1 MAEPINNI
9 LQYPYLN
16 KVKMSEFPTL
26 DVPLTDEYY
35 FPILDSHSINNVVI
49 NQKTQIG
56 NLLGYISSSL
66 EGNYVTVPPNVN
78 SDATASYALNS
89 LTASHALNVPIIDN
103 SFTSSFVTTSSF
115 NSFTSSILT
124 TSSLNNFTSSFV
136 TTSSFNSFTSSILTT
151 SSLNNFTSSFVTT
164 SSFNSFTSS
173 INNLTD
179 GFVVTASTAITNET
193 ASYALTASYIEY
205 NTLLND
211 SLEMIDDVGG
221 LLAGTTVSDLKGKS
235 IIQIFDDLLFPT
247 INPTFINP
255 SLTFTE
261 NINNILE
268 ISSSA
273 DITFTSTFNRGQILI
288 GSSEQNKRSGLPN
301 TYNYTGTGLPTVNS
315 NILLTDIYTVTD
327 YIVLIGNQSWTS
339 YVSYDVGSQ
348 PLDNKG
354 NVFSTPLSAGNTST
368 STITIE
374 GAYPIFATTSNI
386 TTLTK
391 QPLVS
396 MISGNNIVI
405 SLVSESG
412 INKQT
417 FEIPDNWLFSP
428 TNRPLIGIET
438 LNTISGLY
446 EYQGGNSSNSLTFWN
461 ISNVSET
468 VQSNI
473 IPYKRYIYNGVL
485 RGAITIRLKF

>member
-103 SFTSSFVTTSSF
+103 S
-115 NSFTSSILT
+115 
-124 TSSLNNFTSSFV
+124 FTSSFV